1 MSIISRIRRAE
12 SLMPHQSPGAV
23 ILREPPSDATDEAVA
38 AFASAMV
45 AEQST
50 GHSVIVVRNGTNRLR
65 RPCVTYAANE
75 FEAQLAAA
83 ATTPDDVYGDKLRA
97 ILANC
102 KTGLPIVREVS
113 DGEI

>member
-1 MSIISRIRRAE
+1 MTIRSRIRRAE
-12 SLMPHQSPGAV
+12 ALVPKHSPGAV
-23 ILREPPSDATDEAVA
+23 ILREPPSCATAETFA
-38 AFASAMV
+38 AFDANVV

-50 GHSVIVVRNGTNRLR
+50 GRTVIVVRTDTERQR
-65 RPCVTYAANE
+65 RPGVTYAANE